1 MYLIT
6 VEGGDGSGKGLATQM
21 IAEIL
26 HQEFTFS
33 GIDVTAEPRRDAELG
48 FTVEA
53 VEPVKR
59 ACGLIYFA
67 ADRMDHSHT
76 WIDLLS
82 RGMQW
87 LVNAMSFSLY
97 QG

>member
-33 GIDVTAEPRRDAELG
+33 GIDVTAEPRLS
-48 FTVEA
+48 
-53 VEPVKR
+53 
-59 ACGLIYFA
+59 LI
-67 ADRMDHSHT
+67 H
-76 WIDLLS
+76 I
-82 RGMQW
+82 
-87 LVNAMSFSLY
+87 
-97 QG
+97 